1 MGKKIKEDFDGKLE
15 LRQNN
20 TDNFYVTLNNWFT
33 ITYNPVD
40 DNCYYYDYSNDCYDI
55 YLNDNYIGGIA
66 LWIQDAYKTVWIQVF
81 QLDKKYRKQ
90 GIGKTVIKEI
100 KNKYP
105 GYDLCVNSVPKSK
118 GFWEKLGF
126 KMDSEPESE
135 DGCYYG
141 ELKGNKKI
149 KEDIEAI
156 SSSSSDTLKE
166 IAQWIADK
174 IGNCIVKDSTVF
186 YIMED
191 FEVYDWVDLSKTYE
205 IDKGIFFIIDLE
217 PKNINIIWPP
227 FDKTPLW
234 NEIDNHPVD
243 FFAEDKN
250 GFVRGVT
257 CHSIEGLIQIIDDS
271 MGRDWFGADDEE
283 VELYDEMYESIG
295 KNNMHED
302 IEDEV
307 DNDGYINIESLLE
320 DEGIEAFSPENIE
333 KLKSLGQIDANGNL
347 MDIFIEPDIEEVE
360 TRVWDLERLHNFDY
374 KLIEADYVKQLLIN
388 EVKRGLSNSAGLMH
402 IYFKTDDLDIKRYS
416 DLQQDFVE
424 KCFEGDIYGEFGY
437 DYETEISYIDEDLL
451 RSEKIDRLFSVN
463 GLPEDSLILV
473 KNGEVD
479 EDENPRLA
487 KYAEEL
493 ENAMRL
499 ACTYAE
505 ETGAEDACL
514 EDFEKAFNESVP
526 YGCSW
531 NQELSPDN
539 EERCIDIDESFIVDN
554 IKEIWDTF
562 DDYSSDAADNAEH
575 MIKEWIN
582 IGIGKNFREPYSGW
596 YGFSEDTFVDC
607 LMDNLYEINFDEEE
621 PQEEENLLN
630 FNGNTGEYEEGL
642 EEDIEAIADASLP
655 SIEKKKNIYYKYFE
669 YNKELSAKS
678 YRLTGEHILILAEWA
693 KDNDAELYEELD
705 GSYYLDDNMESDA
718 FIIMSKIKP
727 SYSDTYTYKDGYTLW
742 GDDYF
747 YEPQYLG
754 EIPKEVGDRLI
765 KGKSLAE
772 ELAVC
777 CVPADFPYDDILVD
791 NNDLETLL
799 QRDVDTN
806 AWGAVDS
813 DTGELV
819 TDMDTFGAAW
829 QLAKNIK
836 GTILFVYLPNE
847 DTDLDI
853 KETEDK
859 IQFVPIALLQNEK

>member
-1 MGKKIKEDFDGKLE
+1 MG
-15 LRQNN
+15 
-20 TDNFYVTLNNWFT
+20 
-33 ITYNPVD
+33 
-40 DNCYYYDYSNDCYDI
+40 
-55 YLNDNYIGGIA
+55 
-66 LWIQDAYKTVWIQVF
+66 
-81 QLDKKYRKQ
+81 
-90 GIGKTVIKEI
+90 
-100 KNKYP
+100 
-105 GYDLCVNSVPKSK
+105 
-118 GFWEKLGF
+118 
-126 KMDSEPESE
+126 
-135 DGCYYG
+135 
-141 ELKGNKKI
+141 KKI
-149 KEDIEAI
+149 KEDIEAEQ
-156 SSSSSDTLKE
+156 SSSSDALKE
-166 IAQWIADK
+166 IAQWIAGR
-174 IGNCIVKDSTVF
+174 IGNCIVRDSTVF

-191 FEVYDWVDLSKTYE
+191 FEIYDFEDWSKTYE
-205 IDKGIFFIIDLE
+205 IDKGIFFIIEVE
-217 PKNINIIWPP
+217 PKNIKISWPY
-227 FDKTPLW
+227 FDKAPLW
-234 NEIDNHPVD
+234 KEIDNHPVD
-243 FFAEDKN
+243 FFTENKSE
-250 GFVRGVT
+250 T
-257 CHSIEGLIQIIDDS
+257 CHSIKDLILIIDDY
-271 MGRDWFGADDEE
+271 MGRDWFGAEDEE
-283 VELYDEMYESIG
+283 VELYDEMFKSIG
-295 KNNMHED
+295 KDNVDEDIEAEVNDDIVNDIPNEWVVRGGGSHYYINGLETKDFIKEHLNEKRWYFSGSVETTTGLYRVYTGVYNGSRYTSSRFPKDMSYLNGFMTFKDLYKKLIEFKVPQGIKKIYLEPSYFSPDGMWNVEVLSASFDSDVVLED

-307 DNDGYINIESLLE
+307 DDAGYIDIESLLE

-347 MDIFIEPDIEEVE
+347 MDIFIEPDIEDVE
-360 TRVWDLERLHNFDY
+360 TSVWDLERLHKLDY

-388 EVKRGLSNSAGLMH
+388 EVKRGLGNSEGLMR
-402 IYFKTDDLDIKRYS
+402 IDFKTNDLDVKNYS
-416 DLQQDFVE
+416 ELSQDFVE
-424 KCFEGDIYGEFGY
+424 KCFEGDVYGELGY
-437 DYETEISYIDEDLL
+437 DYETDISYIDEDLL

-505 ETGAEDACL
+505 ESGAEEACL
-514 EDFEKAFNESVP
+514 EDFDAAFNESVP
-526 YGCSW
+526 DRCSW
-531 NQELSPDN
+531 NERLSDN
-539 EERCIDIDESFIVDN
+539 EERCIEIDESFIVEN
-554 IKEIWDTF
+554 IKEIWDAF
-562 DDYSSDAADNAEH
+562 DDYYSSDAADNAERI
-575 MIKEWIN
+575 IKELIN
-582 IGIGKNFREPYSGW
+582 IGIGENFREPYSGW
-596 YGFSEDTFVDC
+596 YGFSNDTFIDC

-630 FNGNTGEYEEGL
+630 FNGNTGEYEEDL
-642 EEDIEAIADASLP
+642 EEDIEAITADQAQP
-655 SIEKKKNIYYKYFE
+655 IEKKKNIYYKYFE

-754 EIPKEVGDRLI
+754 EIPKEVGDKLI

-791 NNDLETLL
+791 NNALETLL
-799 QRDVDTN
+799 QQDVDNN

-813 DTGELV
+813 DTGELI
-819 TDMDTFGAAW
+819 TDVDTFGAAW
-829 QLAKNIK
+829 QLAKHIK
-836 GTILFVYLPNE
+836 GTILFVYLPND

-859 IQFVPIALLQNEK
+859 IQFVPIALIQNEK